1 MAPREPGLVLHPGA
15 GVAVLGPS
23 PSSVVK
29 MEANQKAKKK
39 KERQGLLGNKETRAH
54 LNTALYNQGPSDH
67 PPLSYR
73 TLPPVQP

>member
-39 KERQGLLGNKETRAH
+39 KERQGLLGN
-54 LNTALYNQGPSDH
+54 
-67 PPLSYR
+67 
-73 TLPPVQP
+73 